1 MRRRPYEQRAGL
13 IWALLLLTML
23 PAVASAQDVEA
34 GATAAL
40 DRMGAYLRTLKAFQ
54 VTAETSR
61 DVVLENGLKAQFSST
76 TDLLARLPDRLRAD
90 VAGDLSDRRY
100 VYDGKEFTLLAER
113 LNYYATVPAPPTIG
127 ALANALEERF
137 DIELPLV
144 DLFRWGSADGPRT
157 PITLAVDLGAS
168 AVDGTTCT
176 HYAFRQAGLDWQIW
190 IQRGDYPLPRRLVLT
205 TTTDEA
211 RPEFEARY
219 EWNLAPSFNESAF
232 VFEAPEGA
240 HRIALAEVP
249 AMQAK

>member
-1 MRRRPYEQRAGL
+1 MSRASEGRRAGWIL
-13 IWALLLLTML
+13 AVLLGTIAPGM
-23 PAVASAQDVEA
+23 ASAQGVEPE
-34 GATAAL
+34 ATAAL

-54 VTAETSR
+54 VKAETSHE
-61 DVVLENGLKAQFSST
+61 VVLENGLKAQFSST

-127 ALANALEERF
+127 ALASALEDRF

-211 RPEFEARY
+211 RPEFEATY
-219 EWNLAPSFNESAF
+219 EWDLAPSFNESAF

-240 HRIALAEVP
+240 HRIVLAEVP
-249 AMQAK
+249 ATESK